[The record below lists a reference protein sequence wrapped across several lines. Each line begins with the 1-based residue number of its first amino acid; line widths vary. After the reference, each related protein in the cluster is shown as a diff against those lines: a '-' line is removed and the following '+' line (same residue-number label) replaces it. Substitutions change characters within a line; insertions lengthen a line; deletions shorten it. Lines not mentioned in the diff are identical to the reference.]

1 MTLTGTE
8 VRATARIQLL
18 LHTINVPKHPKLDDL
33 LAISGEE
40 GSASPSDLSASWL
53 HFKESTAVQPLEH
66 HARRRAVAGKWEG
79 EAAVG
84 GLRRVLTPLLGSFSS
99 LQTDSSPGPV

>member
-40 GSASPSDLSASWL
+40 GSAGPSDLSASWL
-53 HFKESTAVQPLEH
+53 HFKESTAVHSPLNVMRAA
-66 HARRRAVAGKWEG
+66 ARDSVTIR
-79 EAAVG
+79 
-84 GLRRVLTPLLGSFSS
+84 SS
-99 LQTDSSPGPV
+99 MMHV